1 MKRLLIIEDD
11 PTIQRGLKD
20 ALTGEHYEPVLCD
33 NGTEG
38 LRAARRRAFDLIIL
52 DVMLPGM
59 NGFDICRT
67 LRTEKITTP
76 ILMLTGKGEEADKVL
91 GLELGAD
98 DYLTKPFGVR
108 ELLARVKALL
118 RRGGT
123 ESAELREGSFGDVYL
138 DFVKQEAR
146 KGPKTITMTAKEF
159 ELMKYFLQHEGEVI
173 SRAKL
178 LDDVWGYESTPTTR
192 TVDTFILNLRKKI
205 ESKPAQPVHL
215 LTVHSAGYKFVGRKT
230 EKFKGQR
237 SDVRGQ

>member
-1 MKRLLIIEDD
+1 MKRILVIEDD
-11 PTIQRGLKD
+11 PAIQRGLKD
-20 ALTGEHYEPVLCD
+20 ALSGEHFEPVMSD
-33 NGTEG
+33 DGMDGMRT
-38 LRAARRRAFDLIIL
+38 ARRSSFDLIIL
-52 DVMLPGM
+52 DVMLPGI

-67 LRTEKITTP
+67 LRSEKVATP

-118 RRGGT
+118 RRGSPE
-123 ESAELREGSFGDVYL
+123 ESELREANFGDVYI

-146 KGPKTITMTAKEF
+146 KGKSVLKMTAKEY
-159 ELMKYFLQHEGEVI
+159 ELLKYFLQHEGVVI

-178 LDDVWGYESTPTTR
+178 LDDVWGYDSAPTTR

-205 ESKPAQPVHL
+205 ELKPSQPKHL
-215 LTVHSAGYKFVGRKT
+215 LTVHTFGYKFSR
-230 EKFKGQR
+230 
-237 SDVRGQ
+237 

>member
-1 MKRLLIIEDD
+1 MKRILVIEDD
-11 PTIQRGLKD
+11 PAIQRGLKD
-20 ALTGEHYEPVLCD
+20 ALSGEHFEPVMSD
-33 NGTEG
+33 DGMDGMRT
-38 LRAARRRAFDLIIL
+38 ARRSSFDLIIL
-52 DVMLPGM
+52 DVMLPGI

-67 LRTEKITTP
+67 LRSEKVATP

-118 RRGGT
+118 RRGSPE
-123 ESAELREGSFGDVYL
+123 ESELREANFGDVYI

-146 KGPKTITMTAKEF
+146 KGKSVLKMTAKEY
-159 ELMKYFLQHEGEVI
+159 ELLKYFLQHEGVVI

-178 LDDVWGYESTPTTR
+178 LDDVWGYDSAPTTR

-205 ESKPAQPVHL
+205 ELKPSQPKHL
-215 LTVHSAGYKFVGRKT
+215 LTVHTVGYKFSR
-230 EKFKGQR
+230 
-237 SDVRGQ
+237 

>member
-1 MKRLLIIEDD
+1 MRTILVIEDD
-11 PTIQRGLKD
+11 PAIQRGLRD
-20 ALTGEHYEPVLCD
+20 ALSGEHFEPTVCED
-33 NGTEG
+33 GNDG
-38 LRAARRRAFDLIIL
+38 LRTARRKAFDLIIL

-67 LRTEKITTP
+67 LRSEQNSTP

-118 RRGGT
+118 RRGRP
-123 ESAELREGSFGDVYL
+123 EAPEMHEASFGDVYL

-146 KGPKTITMTAKEF
+146 KGKKTLKMTVKEF
-159 ELMKYFLQHEGEVI
+159 QLLRYFLQHEGAVI
-173 SRAKL
+173 TRATL
-178 LDDVWGYESTPTTR
+178 LDDVWGYEATPTTR

-205 ESKPAQPVHL
+205 ETDPARPKHL
-215 LTVHSAGYKFVGRKT
+215 LTVHTAGYKFKR
-230 EKFKGQR
+230 
-237 SDVRGQ
+237 

>member
-11 PTIQRGLKD
+11 PAIQKALKD
-20 ALTGEHYEPVLCD
+20 SLSAEHYEVVVIED
-33 NGTEG
+33 GNEG
-38 LRAARRRAFDLIIL
+38 LRAARRKRSDLIIL

-67 LRTEKITTP
+67 LRTEKNTTP

-118 RRGGT
+118 RRGA
-123 ESAELREGSFGDVYL
+123 AEPAEMREASFGDVL
-138 DFVKQEAR
+138 VDFVRQEAR
-146 KGPKTITMTAKEF
+146 KGTKNLKMTAKEF
-159 ELMKYFLQHEGEVI
+159 ELLKYFLQHEGEVI
-173 SRAKL
+173 SRARL
-178 LDDVWGYESTPTTR
+178 LDDVWGYDSTPTTR

-205 ESKPAQPVHL
+205 ESKPSKPVHL
-215 LTVHSAGYKFVGRKT
+215 VTVHTAGYKFVSRKM
-230 EKFKGQR
+230 
-237 SDVRGQ
+237 